1 MEFGAMGE
9 YSSGMFTDRKNFVG
23 LLAPEAAQPNASIAT
38 A

>member
-9 YSSGMFTDRKNFVG
+9 YGYGMSTERKNFVG
-23 LLAPEAAQPNASIAT
+23 LLAAEAAQPNASIAT